1 LKPIAFC
8 SGVQNKNYGEKQEH
22 GWLKKPEPFA
32 PEKIKNIVS
41 ENYVASFMLA
51 NK

>member
-8 SGVQNKNYGEKQEH
+8 SGVQNKNYGEKQEY
-22 GWLKKPEPFA
+22 GFLKMLERFA
-32 PEKIKNIVS
+32 PEKSKNITA